1 MCVML
6 GADLLTELTFEG
18 RVARALGFFRDV
30 DRRRDA
36 S

>member
-18 RVARALGFFRDV
+18 RGHAHLGFFRDF
-30 DRRRDA
+30 DRRRVTG
-36 S
+36 